1 MSPPTF
7 PREMFLFLRVLKPA
21 AAVAAGC
28 LLACLALPGRAAPVV
43 VPVTPAAASAVAA
56 PLPPTAVAAVPVPVA
71 RQTLIDSRPL
81 PTSRS
86 IGRAPAPAAEV
97 ELGPNRR
104 MVVGEVGTIGLPLI
118 SRIAIGNGAVVKAT
132 VVDDR
137 EIVLLA
143 EAPGETTMHV
153 WLKSGRQISYQLKV
167 EAVRATRVLE
177 DLQELIRAVPGVT
190 ARQVGDR
197 IVMEGRYPDAETAAR
212 LNKLAASFAQVLNLV
227 AERPADADPL
237 QMERMVQID
246 LRVVEVKKRALD
258 QLGVKWSGGANG
270 PTFATNILGYSNT
283 PWRPADNA
291 GLPSV
296 SSVVPARGYFGLAT
310 QLSSAINL
318 LEQNG
323 DAWTLAEPRLS
334 CRSGGEASF
343 LAGGEIPIPVAQGL
357 GAVTVE
363 YKQYGV
369 RIEFKPVADGEGNID
384 SALMVEVSEPDSR
397 NANAGFVAFTTN
409 RTDTR
414 VALRQGEP
422 LVISGLL
429 RQRAERAMDGV
440 PGLARIPVVNSIFRS
455 RENTTEQTE
464 LFVIATPR
472 VITPD
477 SPINREALDKAAAAA
492 GAAADKVAPRVT
504 PTTIEGSFDMSR

>member
-1 MSPPTF
+1 MS
-7 PREMFLFLRVLKPA
+7 LRILKPTA
-21 AAVAAGC
+21 LWGGCLFASLAPPVVAAPAVPAAPAASAAQPSVTSVTSVPSGW
-28 LLACLALPGRAAPVV
+28 AATAAPVTTARGLQIETRAL
-43 VPVTPAAASAVAA
+43 TPQRVAA
-56 PLPPTAVAAVPVPVA
+56 
-71 RQTLIDSRPL
+71 
-81 PTSRS
+81 RS
-86 IGRAPAPAAEV
+86 PAPAPEV

-104 MVVGEVGTIGLPLI
+104 MVVGEVGTIGLPTI
-118 SRIAIGNGAVVKAT
+118 SRIAIGNGAVIKAT

-137 EIVLLA
+137 EVVLLA

-153 WLKSGRQISYQLKV
+153 WLRSGRQISYQLKV
-167 EAVRATRVLE
+167 EAVRASRVLE
-177 DLQELIRAVPGVT
+177 DLQELIRAVPGIN
-190 ARQVGDR
+190 ARQVGER

-212 LNKLAASFAQVLNLV
+212 MNKLAASFPQVLNLV
-227 AERPADADPL
+227 ADRPADADPL

-258 QLGVKWSGGANG
+258 QLGVKWNSSANG
-270 PTFATNILGYSNT
+270 PTFAANVLGYSNT
-283 PWRPADNA
+283 PWRPADNV
-291 GLPSV
+291 GLPPV
-296 SSVVPARGYFGLAT
+296 SSMVPARSYFGLAT

-357 GAVTVE
+357 GAVAVE

-397 NANAGFVAFTTN
+397 NANAGYVAFTTN
-409 RTDTR
+409 RTETR

-429 RQRAERAMDGV
+429 RQRAERATDGV
-440 PGLARIPVVNSIFRS
+440 PGLSRIPVVNSLFRS
-455 RENTTEQTE
+455 RESTTEQTE

-477 SPINREALDKAAAAA
+477 SPINREALEKAAT
-492 GAAADKVAPRVT
+492 AADATAEKVAPRVT
-504 PTTIEGSFDMSR
+504 PNSVEGSFDMAR

>member
-1 MSPPTF
+1 MPAGATTSPVSTARGTPMET
-7 PREMFLFLRVLKPA
+7 RVLPA
-21 AAVAAGC
+21 Q
-28 LLACLALPGRAAPVV
+28 RAPAR
-43 VPVTPAAASAVAA
+43 TPPPVAA
-56 PLPPTAVAAVPVPVA
+56 P
-71 RQTLIDSRPL
+71 
-81 PTSRS
+81 
-86 IGRAPAPAAEV
+86 EV

-104 MVVGEVGTIGLPLI
+104 MVVGEVGTIGLPAI

-143 EAPGETTMHV
+143 EAAGETTMHV

-167 EAVRATRVLE
+167 EAVRASRVLE

-197 IVMEGRYPDAETAAR
+197 IVMEGRYPDAETAIR
-212 LNKLAASFAQVLNLV
+212 MNKLAASFPQALNLV

-258 QLGVKWSGGANG
+258 QLGVKWGSSAQG
-270 PTFATNILGYSNT
+270 PSFATNILGYSNT
-283 PWRPADNA
+283 PWRPADNV
-291 GLPSV
+291 GLPPV
-296 SSVVPARGYFGLAT
+296 SSVVPARSYFGLAT

-323 DAWTLAEPRLS
+323 DAWALAEPRLS

-384 SALMVEVSEPDSR
+384 SALMVEVSEPDAR
-397 NANAGFVAFTTN
+397 NSNAGYVAFTTH
-409 RTDTR
+409 RTETR

-429 RQRAERAMDGV
+429 RQRAERGMDGI
-440 PGLARIPVVNSIFRS
+440 PGLARIPVVNTLFRS

-477 SPINREALDKAAAAA
+477 SAINREALEKAAAAA
-492 GAAADKVAPRVT
+492 AAAADKVRPRVT
-504 PTTIEGSFDMSR
+504 PSTTEGNFDMTR